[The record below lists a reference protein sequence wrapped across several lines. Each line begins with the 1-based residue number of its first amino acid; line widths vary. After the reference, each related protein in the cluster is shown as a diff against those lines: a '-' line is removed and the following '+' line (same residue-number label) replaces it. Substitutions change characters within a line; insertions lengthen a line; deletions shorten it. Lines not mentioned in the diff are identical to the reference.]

1 MSGELEGKQMDQQCR
16 ASVAEAERTVPVDN
30 IRDGE
35 GGEEEVTSGQWGHV
49 KTFMAHNEPKCY
61 IILR

>member
-1 MSGELEGKQMDQQCR
+1 MSGELEDKQMDQQCR
-16 ASVAEAERTVPVDN
+16 ASVAAAEWTVPED

-35 GGEEEVTSGQWGHV
+35 DGEEEVTSGPWGHV